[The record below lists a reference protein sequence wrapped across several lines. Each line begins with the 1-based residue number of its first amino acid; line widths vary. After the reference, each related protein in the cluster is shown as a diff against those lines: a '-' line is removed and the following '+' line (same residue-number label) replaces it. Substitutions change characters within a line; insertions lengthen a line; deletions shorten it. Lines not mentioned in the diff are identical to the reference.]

1 MSKFIFILHRNPG
14 TSHED
19 FLAEWSG
26 QRHTALVERVP
37 GLQRWVQ
44 DHVVAN
50 ADDLPCDGIG
60 ELWFDTDEAM
70 HAALDSLEMAAAF
83 DDAAAFVDLERSGM
97 VVVEENTIVG

>member
-1 MSKFIFILHRNPG
+1 VSKFIFILQRNPD

-19 FLAEWSG
+19 FLTEWNG

-50 ADDLPCDGIG
+50 GDDLPCDGIG
-60 ELWFDTDEAM
+60 ELWFDTDEAL
-70 HAALDSLEMAAAF
+70 HTALSSTEMAAAF

-97 VVVEENTIVG
+97 CVVEEHTIVG